1 MFNINKLL
9 IKNDSILNLKKVYM
23 ISRTSKSEKKK
34 PNENNKQINEI
45 KNYKKLS
52 FEKKTEKSHAK
63 SWVDNKW
70 LWKRCQKES
79 SYGKFIYT
87 KVSAS
92 SKNKPKTQAANGCGI
107 METSNAENSRC
118 TAAICQ

>member
-1 MFNINKLL
+1 
-9 IKNDSILNLKKVYM
+9 M

-63 SWVDNKW
+63 S
-70 LWKRCQKES
+70 
-79 SYGKFIYT
+79 
-87 KVSAS
+87 
-92 SKNKPKTQAANGCGI
+92 
-107 METSNAENSRC
+107 
-118 TAAICQ
+118 